1 MASVSEAQRDFN
13 LLRHI
18 ARYCDDAI
26 DAARP
31 AGRAA
36 KPLLWRV
43 GCISMQ

>member
-26 DAARP
+26 DARGRP
-31 AGRAA
+31 AA
-36 KPLLWRV
+36 KPFLWRV
-43 GCISMQ
+43 GCISMR